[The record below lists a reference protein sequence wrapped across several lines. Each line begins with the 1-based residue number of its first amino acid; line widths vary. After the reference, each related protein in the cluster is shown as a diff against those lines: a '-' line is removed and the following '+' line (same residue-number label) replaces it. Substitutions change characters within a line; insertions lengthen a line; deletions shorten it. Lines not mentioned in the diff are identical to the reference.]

1 MDDNLPNAVEVE
13 NNIIYINDATLEELY
28 CESESVMLVRSIC
41 NSKRLKTICI
51 KIICSELV
59 LVGMII
65 LLIFIIM
72 LFMNMLLFG

>member
-13 NNIIYINDATLEELY
+13 NNIIYVNDARLEELY
-28 CESESVMLVRSIC
+28 CESECSILVRSIC
-41 NSKRLKTICI
+41 NSKRLKIICI

-65 LLIFIIM
+65 LLIFIII

>member
-13 NNIIYINDATLEELY
+13 NNIIYVNGAILEELY
-28 CESESVMLVRSIC
+28 CESEYVMLLRSVC
-41 NSKRLKTICI
+41 NSKRLKTICM
-51 KIICSELV
+51 KIICTELV